1 MSDDY
6 EVGYGKPPKHT
17 RFQKGQSGNPKGRPK
32 GSKNMGTL
40 LGEVLAQKVTVT
52 ENGQNRRIPYK
63 EAFVRRLA
71 AKGIEGS
78 TRDMLA
84 FAKALDEHLPDEFE
98 TPQEPH
104 TIVVEYVL
112 PEGKTVEDYES
123 QDNYMNRDW
132 IQQQE
137 RKNAIDS
144 HFDDVE
150 AAWRASG
157 IDDDPDG
164 KAEGGP
170 EEKN

>member
-1 MSDDY
+1 MMSDDY
-6 EVGYGKPPKHT
+6 EVGYGKPPRQT
-17 RFQKGQSGNPKGRPK
+17 RFKKGQSGNPKGRPK

-40 LGEVLAQKVTVT
+40 LGEVLAQKVTVM

-98 TPQEPH
+98 TPKEPH
-104 TIVVEYVL
+104 TIVLEYVL

-123 QDNYMNRDW
+123 QDNWMGRDSAKEKENKKLDS
-132 IQQQE
+132 E
-137 RKNAIDS
+137 RNDDDS
-144 HFDDVE
+144 E

-157 IDDDPDG
+157 IDDEAD
-164 KAEGGP
+164 
-170 EEKN
+170 

>member
-63 EAFVRRLA
+63 EAFVRRL
-71 AKGIEGS
+71 EGS

-98 TPQEPH
+98 TPKEPH

-123 QDNYMNRDW
+123 QENWMGRDLAKQKENKRSDGDLNDN
-132 IQQQE
+132 
-137 RKNAIDS
+137 
-144 HFDDVE
+144 DDDLD
-150 AAWRASG
+150 AAWRESG
-157 IDDDPDG
+157 IDDDP
-164 KAEGGP
+164 AESD
-170 EEKN
+170 